1 MDNRT
6 GTAILLAIV
15 AAGIYRIVVFRRLL
29 ARLDA
34 RALASGAQDG
44 QPVRP
49 APEPVGGRPTDAVPA
64 QQRRCV
70 AQRSAAP
77 RSAWQVRGGDG
88 VALDPTIVAPDPA

>member
-29 ARLDA
+29 DRLDA
-34 RALASGAQDG
+34 RALAARALAG

-49 APEPVGGRPTDAVPA
+49 APGAVRVRSVPAVPA
-64 QQRRCV
+64 QLRRHP
-70 AQRSAAP
+70 ALRLS
-77 RSAWQVRGGDG
+77 WKVRGSDG
-88 VALDPTIVAPDPA
+88 VALDPSMVAPDPT

>member
-6 GTAILLAIV
+6 GMAILLAIV

-29 ARLDA
+29 GRLDA
-34 RALASGAQDG
+34 RALAAKTWAG

-49 APEPVGGRPTDAVPA
+49 APGLVRVRPTGAVPA
-64 QQRRCV
+64 QLRRHP
-70 AQRSAAP
+70 AP
-77 RSAWQVRGGDG
+77 RGAWKVRGSDG

>member
-6 GTAILLAIV
+6 GMAILLAIV

-29 ARLDA
+29 DRLEA
-34 RALASGAQDG
+34 RALAARALAG

-49 APEPVGGRPTDAVPA
+49 APSLVRVRPTGAVPA
-64 QQRRCV
+64 QLRRY
-70 AQRSAAP
+70 P
-77 RSAWQVRGGDG
+77 GHRSAWKVRGSDG

>member
-29 ARLDA
+29 DRLDA
-34 RALASGAQDG
+34 RAPAGRALAG

-49 APEPVGGRPTDAVPA
+49 ALGLVRVRPTGAVPA
-64 QQRRCV
+64 QLRRHP
-70 AQRSAAP
+70 ALRGT
-77 RSAWQVRGGDG
+77 WKVRGSDG
-88 VALDPTIVAPDPA
+88 VALDPTIVARDPA